1 MEPTT
6 GARATL
12 LGHLTCWILGVGAVL
27 TWNSMLSAMDYYLQ
41 VFSDYYPSRVLPLV
55 YQPISMV
62 VVGVLTA
69 FESEIITQYRVVCGF
84 WLFFF
89 VSLFIPVLDLA
100 CSGLGSF
107 GTYVGVCIGTAL
119 FGTSG
124 GCVEAGVV
132 GVLSYTHTGLLQSFT
147 AGVAASG
154 VATSCMRLITKA
166 SFAEDRAGL
175 RKGALAFFFIS
186 AIVEL
191 VCVVLYIFVFRRFTK
206 RVQNEAIETEPRL
219 SNTKLLKANLDYVF
233 NIFIIHVV
241 TLAIFP
247 GILAKDSQTH
257 QLRSWYV
264 VTLVTVFN
272 VGDMAGRYFICL
284 NSLKLKNRTML
295 FWLVLVRFALVPAF
309 YFGSQYE
316 GWTIVLCFFLGT
328 SNGHFS
334 VCVFVNAP
342 KGYKVSEQSA
352 LGNILVLALLS
363 GVFVGEVA
371 SWMWLI

>member
-41 VFSDYYPSRVLPLV
+41 VFS
-55 YQPISMV
+55 
-62 VVGVLTA
+62 
-69 FESEIITQYRVVCGF
+69 
-84 WLFFF
+84 
-89 VSLFIPVLDLA
+89 LDLA

-119 FGTSG
+119 F
-124 GCVEAGVV
+124 
-132 GVLSYTHTGLLQSFT
+132 
-147 AGVAASG
+147 GVAASG

-175 RKGALAFFFIS
+175 RKGA
-186 AIVEL
+186 
-191 VCVVLYIFVFRRFTK
+191 
-206 RVQNEAIETEPRL
+206 QTEPRL

-295 FWLVLVRFALVPAF
+295 FWLVLV
-309 YFGSQYE
+309 
-316 GWTIVLCFFLGT
+316 
-328 SNGHFS
+328 
-334 VCVFVNAP
+334 
-342 KGYKVSEQSA
+342 SEQSA